1 MDDVMDRFLGQFAK
15 NKNIKFEETS
25 EPIKTIVEEKE
36 NINFD
41 VNSLLKEG
49 RTKRHSILDDINP
62 IITDEDYKNFN
73 ELNEVAVKHNSNS
86 NLSENRIREIMQ
98 EELTEFFKSKY
109 VLTESLDTEIIYF
122 KVGDSLFKGEL
133 KLVK

>member
-1 MDDVMDRFLGQFAK
+1 MDRFLGQFAK